1 MWSSVFSGDV
11 FTAQKFASSI
21 DRLCTMAGG
30 IPVNVDGVVVGAIGV
45 SGGDDDQDVA
55 IATAG
60 IAALTSL

>member
-1 MWSSVFSGDV
+1 
-11 FTAQKFASSI
+11 
-21 DRLCTMAGG
+21 MAGG